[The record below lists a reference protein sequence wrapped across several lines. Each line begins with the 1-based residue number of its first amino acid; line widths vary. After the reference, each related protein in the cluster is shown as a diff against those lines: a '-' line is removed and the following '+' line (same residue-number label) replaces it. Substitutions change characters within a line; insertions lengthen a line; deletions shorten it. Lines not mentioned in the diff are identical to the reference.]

1 MIEEILQP
9 KSISLKMPFYGL
21 ENKEIVYKLR
31 IAVDYIIIEW
41 IIQLINDRDS
51 KFFIYKYRS

>member
-31 IAVDYIIIEW
+31 IAVDYIIIEG
-41 IIQLINDRDS
+41 IIQLINDLGS
-51 KFFIYKYRS
+51 KFFIYKYHS

>member
-9 KSISLKMPFYGL
+9 KSISLKIPLYAL

-31 IAVDYIIIEW
+31 IDYRM
-41 IIQLINDRDS
+41 LNGL
-51 KFFIYKYRS
+51 FN

>member
-9 KSISLKMPFYGL
+9 KSISPKIHFYRL

-31 IAVDYIIIEW
+31 VAVDYIIIEW
-41 IIQLINDRDS
+41 IIQLQ
-51 KFFIYKYRS
+51 

>member
-9 KSISLKMPFYGL
+9 KSISPKIYFYRL

-31 IAVDYIIIEW
+31 VAVDYIIIEW
-41 IIQLINDRDS
+41 IIQLINDLGS
-51 KFFIYKYRS
+51 KIFIYKYHS